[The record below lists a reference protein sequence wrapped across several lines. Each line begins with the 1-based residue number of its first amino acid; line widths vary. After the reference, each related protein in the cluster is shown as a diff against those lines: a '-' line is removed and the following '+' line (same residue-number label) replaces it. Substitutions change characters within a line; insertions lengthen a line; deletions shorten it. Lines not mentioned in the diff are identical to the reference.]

1 MKSLKTILIVSVS
14 SISSIAISQPPPP
27 GPGSKADSLIN
38 EANIVGAVAEYR
50 KIYKADP
57 KDQRNVYNYACAFS
71 VGKKVDSC
79 FKYLEIA
86 VRMDTSIAALIE
98 PDLLTIRKDTR
109 WQDFENNLVSMLNR
123 KFHNPYPDIEY
134 AKKLW
139 KLRALDQAYFTQIG
153 IAGRKTGMK
162 SSVVEALW
170 DFKFMIQERNQEELG
185 KLIAAKGWPRVAD
198 VGSDAAMAAYL
209 TVMHSNDGMQK
220 EYLPV
225 IKKICEE
232 KELSWERYA
241 MMYDRSLYNE
251 NKPQKYG
258 THTRYNEKTDSAELY
273 PLEDET
279 KVDEWRKELG
289 LEPLAE
295 YMARFNIKYQPLKK

>member
-1 MKSLKTILIVSVS
+1 MKSLKSILIVCIS
-14 SISSIAISQPPPP
+14 SISAVAISQPPPP
-27 GPGSKADSLIN
+27 GPRSTADSLID
-38 EANIVGAVAEYR
+38 EGNIVGAVAEYR
-50 KIYKADP
+50 KIYKSNP
-57 KDQRNVYNYACAFS
+57 KDQRNVYNYSCALS
-71 VGKKVDSC
+71 VGKQVDSC
-79 FKYLEIA
+79 FKYLFIA
-86 VRMDTSIAALIE
+86 AEMDTSIAALIE
-98 PDLLTIRKDTR
+98 PDLLTARKDNR
-109 WQDFENNLVSMLNR
+109 WQDFENYLISMLNR
-123 KFHNPYPDIEY
+123 KFHNPFPDIEY

-153 IAGRKTGMK
+153 IAGRKSGMK

-185 KLIAAKGWPRVAD
+185 KLIAAKGWPHIAD
-198 VGSDAAMAAYL
+198 VGSEAAMAAYL
-209 TVMHSNDGMQK
+209 TVMHSNDGLQK
-220 EYLPV
+220 KYLPA

-232 KELSWERYA
+232 NELGWERYA
-241 MMYDRSLYNE
+241 RMYDRSLYNE

-258 THTRYNEKTDSAELY
+258 THTRYNEKTNSEELY

-295 YMARFNIKYQPLKK
+295 YLAQSNIKYQPIKK